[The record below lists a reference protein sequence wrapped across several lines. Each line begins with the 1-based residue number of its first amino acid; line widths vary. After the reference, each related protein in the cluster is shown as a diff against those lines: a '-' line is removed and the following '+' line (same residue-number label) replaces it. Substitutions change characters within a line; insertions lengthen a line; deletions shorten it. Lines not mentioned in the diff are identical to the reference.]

1 MTRTQDLRARAEP
14 QAITDL
20 VAALAQL
27 PQAEQERFGRLF
39 HVSEST
45 GLLVAPD
52 SMRAWIEGFF
62 GSVEAVERQK
72 IVKTTNLVTFE
83 GTLFN
88 ALRSSRPMPAGAP
101 NELDEIVT
109 SNEGDP
115 FCRPEEGTPED
126 IFGRIQGSHAVTASN
141 VAKYDA

>member
-88 ALRSSRPMPAGAP
+88 ALRSSRPMESHPPEDLASIIASS
-101 NELDEIVT
+101 EH
-109 SNEGDP
+109 DP
-115 FCRPEEGTPED
+115 F
-126 IFGRIQGSHAVTASN
+126 
-141 VAKYDA
+141 